1 MADTTIDLLKNSSYV
16 GKMDELIAAVKLG
29 GGTTSDVEWDN
40 VKNKPTTIGGYGII
54 DAKIDNGTITLGNQT
69 ITPLT
74 SAPVTSVNS
83 KTGAVI
89 LSASDVSAIP
99 STLTGTAG
107 QVLTKTSD
115 GQEWKDVE
123 IPSGGSGLTTDEKTL
138 LLTLVKNAKYAENVQ
153 PAYEQLEALF
163 NGGAIVT
170 YTVTNN
176 LTDLTTDNEAATI
189 TAGFPYK
196 ATLADAAGN
205 KPKSVEVVMGGVD
218 VSGEYYADGVI
229 DIPSVG
235 GELVITAFA
244 QNTYPV
250 IYKLAN
256 TPVTCNADLYED
268 TGLAFGSGSADGYT
282 KSWTMV
288 ARVKNVSAGY
298 LWCVN
303 GQKALSSYYENKW
316 NSDAGD
322 KVMTINTYICNTAVS
337 SGITQANPVE
347 VCIVITKEALS
358 EKTAT
363 VHYLSWA
370 GAYVADTVT
379 GTYGQFFNSVY
390 AANMMVGGQ
399 AGADFVGTIDE
410 FVIYEGIMEEDEI
423 KAVLG
428 V

>member
-1 MADTTIDLLKNSSYV
+1 MATLQNIGKLKYRGKDGLWHPLPVVVQDTGGGVSTIS
-16 GKMDELIAAVKLG
+16 GKGAPTSETQGKVNQLYRDEDTQKLYICTATDGRYTWAAVSGVGSG
-29 GGTTSDVEWDN
+29 GGSVDVDDTLT
-40 VKNKPTTIGGYGII
+40 KAGKAA
-54 DAKIDNGTITLGNQT
+54 DAAVVGNR
-69 ITPLT
+69 
-74 SAPVTSVNS
+74 
-83 KTGAVI
+83 
-89 LSASDVSAIP
+89 LSALS
-99 STLTGTAG
+99 
-107 QVLTKTSD
+107 
-115 GQEWKDVE
+115 EE
-123 IPSGGSGLTTDEKTL
+123 IANLPSGGSGLTTDEKTL
-138 LLTLVKNAKYAENVQ
+138 MLTLVKNAKYAENVQ

-205 KPKSVEVVMGGVD
+205 KPTSVEVVMGGVD

-288 ARVKNVSAGY
+288 VKVKNVSAGY

-303 GQKALSSYYENKW
+303 GQKALSSYYENRW
-316 NSDAGD
+316 NSDAGN
-322 KVMTINTYICNTAVS
+322 KVMTINTYICNTRVS
-337 SGITQANPVE
+337 SGITQANPDE

-358 EKTAT
+358 QKTAT

-379 GTYGQFFNSVY
+379 GTYGQFFNSAY

-399 AGADFVGTIDE
+399 AGADFVGTIEE